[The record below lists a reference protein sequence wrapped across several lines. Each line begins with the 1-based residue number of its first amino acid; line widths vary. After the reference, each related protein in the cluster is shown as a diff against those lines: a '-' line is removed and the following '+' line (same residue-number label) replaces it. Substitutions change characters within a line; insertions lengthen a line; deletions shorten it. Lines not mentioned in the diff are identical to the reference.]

1 MGNLA
6 AVLDREAEVRWVS
19 RKMMPEPLVW
29 IFLLGNRSPG
39 IVIGFPPQREANN
52 PFYKGSLPNA
62 LMARVWNL
70 LGTRHC
76 HQRD

>member
-39 IVIGFPPQREANN
+39 IVIGFPPQRE
-52 PFYKGSLPNA
+52 SLITLFIRA
-62 LMARVWNL
+62 LFQTL
-70 LGTRHC
+70 
-76 HQRD
+76 